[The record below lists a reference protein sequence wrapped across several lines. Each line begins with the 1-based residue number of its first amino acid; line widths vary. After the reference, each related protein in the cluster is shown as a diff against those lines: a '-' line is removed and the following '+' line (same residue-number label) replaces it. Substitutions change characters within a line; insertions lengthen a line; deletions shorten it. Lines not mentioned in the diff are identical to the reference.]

1 MAKQIGVGRSLK
13 ASTEGINRANGA
25 LLRFPSKEHL
35 ADELQMSRSTVQ
47 KFFAGKPVQREY
59 FHKICEKLELPW
71 QEIAGLPKDVEPA
84 PAEEAVDTGTGIDA
98 LVREVRE
105 KVRDSIQERCGT
117 MRVLD
122 MSQPIGLNE
131 IYTAVN
137 ILETITGSQRREIR
151 DLMQGCT
158 PENFDRLGLS
168 KVTQERVPGLQAV
181 EKYSKLIVLGKP
193 GAGKTTFL
201 KHLAIQCNGGEF
213 QANRVPIFITLKD
226 FAEAEGQPDLL
237 KYTTQLFAPYSVA
250 DAELQHLLRHGKA
263 VILLDG
269 LDEVR
274 NKDNDR
280 VLKRIRDFSDQFH
293 RNQFVMTC
301 RIAAREYTF
310 DKFTEVEVADFD
322 DRQIAEFAQ
331 KWFQAKDPAKPEKL
345 TEKLEEHQPIKELAT
360 NPLLLTLLCLV
371 FEESADFPSN
381 RSELYKEGLDILLKK
396 WDAKRGIERDKVY
409 KNLSLQRKEDLLC
422 QIALTTFE
430 RGDYFFKQ
438 KELEQHIAGYIRNL
452 PDAQTDPEALQ
463 VDSEAVLKSIEAQH
477 GLLVERARGI
487 YSFSHL
493 TFQEYFTARK
503 IFTSSEPQALEK
515 ALQSLVSHISDKRWR
530 EVFLLTAGMLQPAD
544 YLLQLMKQQVDA
556 LVADEKFQPLLGW
569 VGEKSLSVEA
579 PYTPAVV
586 RIFYLALAVD
596 FTVDLNFSRDK
607 AFSLDLDRALTRAF
621 ERAVACNFDNA
632 FDSAFERAIT
642 RADKLAPELERSL
655 QQLKAQLPG
664 QKATGQAWTEQFK
677 TVMIE
682 HRNIGHDWQFSKQQ
696 QKALK
701 QYHDANKLLVDC
713 LNSDCY
719 VTLDVREQIEKTLLL
734 PLLPLPEN
742 HPPRP

>member
-1 MAKQIGVGRSLK
+1 MADRLQ
-13 ASTEGINRANGA
+13 ASKEGIKTVRQAYKRKKWSQEYLAGRVGCSRQTICSLLAGNRID
-25 LLRFPSKEHL
+25 S
-35 ADELQMSRSTVQ
+35 D
-47 KFFAGKPVQREY
+47 FFRG
-59 FHKICEKLELPW
+59 ICSQLSLNLED
-71 QEIAGLPKDVEPA
+71 IAAPA

-137 ILETITGSQRREIR
+137 ILEKITGNQRREIP
-151 DLMQGCT
+151 DLLQGCT

-237 KYTTQLFAPYSVA
+237 KYTAQLFAPCGVA
-250 DAELQHLLRHGKA
+250 DAELQPLLSQGKA

-274 NKDNDR
+274 DKDNNR
-280 VLKRIRDFSDQFH
+280 VLKLIRDFSEQFH

-301 RIAAREYTF
+301 RIAAREYIF
-310 DKFTEVEVADFD
+310 ANFTEVEVADFD

-345 TEKLEEHQPIKELAT
+345 TEKLKEHQPIKELAT

-409 KNLSLQRKEDLLC
+409 KNISLQRKEDLLC

-556 LVADEKFQPLLGW
+556 LVADEKFQPLLKW
-569 VGEKSLSVEA
+569 VSEKSLLVEA

-621 ERAVACNFDNA
+621 ERALACNFDNA
-632 FDSAFERAIT
+632 FDSAFKRAIT
-642 RADKLAPELERSL
+642 RADKLAPKLERSL

-701 QYHDANKLLVDC
+701 QYHDANKLLADC

-719 VTLDVREQIEKTLLL
+719 VTLDVREQIENTLLL
-734 PLLPLPEN
+734 PLAEN
-742 HPPRP
+742 HRPRP